1 MYWLFLYRRAGGDG
15 VVFGDGGID
24 LGDSPLVSSSGFAC
38 MCVSVWVGAVL
49 DVTCCSG
56 PVALAAAIAVAEA
69 GTVSGVGI
77 GPPSGGGV
85 FS

>member
-1 MYWLFLYRRAGGDG
+1 M
-15 VVFGDGGID
+15 FGDGGID
-24 LGDSPLVSSSGFAC
+24 RGDSPRVSSSGSTC
-38 MCVSVWVGAVL
+38 MGIAVCVSVGL
-49 DVTCCSG
+49 DVTCVAG